1 MPATIHHVGVAAAME
16 KCAVCAVVL
25 YSFSSRL
32 WLGNPLRTRWAEKV
46 VFDFAFFLPRGRHT
60 GANGSFAYIA
70 H

>member
-46 VFDFAFFLPRGRHT
+46 VFDFACFFYQEDGTPAQTAHLP
-60 GANGSFAYIA
+60 I
-70 H
+70 